1 MADKLIVEP
10 TPTAQWHS
18 LLKDVQQ
25 EYSLNLSE
33 ESESYLVFLLMR
45 FTDNIDIVRSI
56 FAIDYLRS
64 HQKLGLQKRES
75 LRDVGDKCLLFSGL
89 FPENARRRQVKI
101 SYFVKLGQSA
111 YEALS
116 QLDAKQN
123 QWSELFNALAHN
135 FVSLMEVLQATRN
148 IAKHELNLDLLQ
160 MEELWS
166 ETHSTLS
173 LNQLKRH
180 CNAKEKLFTRLTGEE
195 NNKNYH

>member
-1 MADKLIVEP
+1 MTDKLIVEP
-10 TPTAQWHS
+10 TSTAQWHS
-18 LLKDVQQ
+18 LLKEVQG

-45 FTDNIDIVRSI
+45 FTHNVEIVGSI
-56 FAIDYLRS
+56 FAIDYLQS
-64 HQKLGLQKRES
+64 YQKLGIKKQES

-116 QLDAKQN
+116 QLNADQA
-123 QWSELFNALAHN
+123 QWANLFDALAHD

-148 IAKHELNLDLLQ
+148 IAQHELNLDLLQ

-166 ETHSTLS
+166 ETGSLLS
-173 LNQLKRH
+173 LNQLKQH
-180 CNAKEKLFTRLTGEE
+180 CKAKDKLFTLLTSEE
-195 NNKNYH
+195 DNKNYH